1 MASADYFESDSHS
14 SFPIEHSLSDT
25 THLHKKLHSG
35 VHVISTPLDADIEG
49 DYPDG
54 GLQAWMVVLGAFC
67 ATFSSFGYIN
77 AWGAFQ
83 DYYQSTL
90 LQQDS
95 GATIAWIGS
104 AQYSL
109 ALLPG
114 LFVGRLFDVGH
125 FHVPYVIA
133 SINLVVCTFLTA
145 ECKNFWQ
152 LLLCQGLGVGWQVSC
167 GFLFGPTSGIVA
179 HWFRLKRSSAL
190 GIVTLGSPLG
200 GIVFPIAFRNL
211 TVAVGFP
218 WTMRIIALIM
228 TLTLGIANLTM
239 KRRLPP
245 KVIPGGTFN
254 LRQFRSM
261 AFCLFILGGFLSY
274 LGLYTVLTFINSSA
288 PSQGIPTGMSPYLVS
303 IASVGLAAGRV
314 VGGWLADRT
323 GPLTVLT
330 PATCFAGVFTLIW
343 PFVHGI
349 GPLVAIILLYGIFSG
364 AFAGLLLA
372 VPITAFGDNADVGRR
387 TGMCLTIF
395 AFSALAGP
403 PMSGALNA
411 STGMYAATGICAG
424 SFLLLG
430 GVVFLY
436 TRYILL
442 RGRGWRGKV

>member
-1 MASADYFESDSHS
+1 MAPADCFESDSRS
-14 SFPIEHSLSDT
+14 SFPLEHSFSDT
-25 THLHKKLHSG
+25 THLHKKSHSG
-35 VHVISTPLDADIEG
+35 VHVVSTPLDANIEG
-49 DYPDG
+49 EYPDG
-54 GLQAWMVVLGAFC
+54 GLQAWTVVLGAFC

-104 AQYSL
+104 TQYSL

-114 LFVGRLFDVGH
+114 LFAGRLFDVGH
-125 FHVPYVIA
+125 FHVPYIIA
-133 SINLVVCTFLTA
+133 SISLVACTLLTA

-152 LLLCQGLGVGWQVSC
+152 LWLCQGLGVGVSC
-167 GFLFGPTSGIVA
+167 GFLYGPTSGIVA
-179 HWFRLKRSSAL
+179 HWFRLKRSSAWT
-190 GIVTLGSPLG
+190 IVTLGSPLG

-211 TVAVGFP
+211 TVAIGFS
-218 WTMRIIALIM
+218 WTMRIVALIM
-228 TLTLGIANLTM
+228 ALTLGIANLTM

-245 KVIPGGTFN
+245 KVVSGGMFN

-261 AFCLFILGGFLSY
+261 AFCLFLLGGFLGY
-274 LGLYTVLTFINSSA
+274 FGLYTVLTFINSSA
-288 PSQGIPTGMSPYLVS
+288 PSQGIPIGMSPYLVS
-303 IASVGLAAGRV
+303 IASVGLAAGRI

-323 GPLTVLT
+323 GALTVLA

-349 GPLVAIILLYGIFSG
+349 GPLVTIILLYGIFAG
-364 AFAGLLLA
+364 AFAGLQLA
-372 VPITAFGDNADVGRR
+372 VPITAFGDDADVGRR
-387 TGMCLTIF
+387 TGMCLTIS

-411 STGMYAATGICAG
+411 STGTYAATGICAG

-430 GVVFLY
+430 GAVFLC
-436 TRYILL
+436 TRCILL
-442 RGRGWRGKV
+442 KGRGWRDRV